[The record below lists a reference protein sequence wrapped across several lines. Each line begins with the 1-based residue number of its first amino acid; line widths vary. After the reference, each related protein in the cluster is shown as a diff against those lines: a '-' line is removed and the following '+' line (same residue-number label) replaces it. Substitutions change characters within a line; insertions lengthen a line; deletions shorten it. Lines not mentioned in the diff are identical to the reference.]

1 MKQKLMWA
9 KFLRFKE
16 ADEQGDREEK
26 NEEENQEIQ
35 KSQTN
40 RVLQRA

>member
-1 MKQKLMWA
+1 MKQKLTWA
-9 KFLRFKE
+9 KFLRLKE
-16 ADEQGDREEK
+16 ADEQGDEEEK
-26 NEEENQEIQ
+26 NEEESQEIY